1 MMNSLLIVGLI
12 ISVVASILIADG
24 RIFRTKHEIDKESD
38 NPKGL
43 NQPKMHHKLI
53 ETRMAQFGGVLLVLS
68 FAMQLIAE
76 IKK

>member
-1 MMNSLLIVGLI
+1 MAGYFVQNMKLI
-12 ISVVASILIADG
+12 
-24 RIFRTKHEIDKESD
+24 RNQT

-53 ETRMAQFGGVLLVLS
+53 ETRMAQIGGVLLVLG